1 MHPFG
6 DGMWGGW
13 FFMVLFWALI
23 IVGIAAL
30 VRWLVTQ
37 NRPPASHT
45 EESALDILKKR
56 YSRGEISKEEFEEKK
71 KDLL

>member
-6 DGMWGGW
+6 DGMWFGW
-13 FFMVLFWALI
+13 IFMTLFWALI
-23 IVGIAAL
+23 IVGIVEL

-56 YSRGEISKEEFEEKK
+56 NTRGEISKEEFEEKK